1 MLKKLVKYGNSNA
14 IILDKAIL
22 ELLEIEE
29 GATIKIKTDGKSII
43 ITPHIKTV
51 SEKVHETFTHE
62 QANIEA
68 SIREGFKRYDGLEK
82 DQREK
87 LEKEYLVVLKK
98 FQELSQELSK
108 NKVFMDAVAALRTEC
123 DTASPEFL
131 TRYKMLRDTY
141 APEHAKAEAE
151 LAAFEKL
158 NNLTVHANNIQQP
171 TAEQMKAMEQ
181 DFYAVHKK
189 HHEVYKKHAEL
200 LNNPEYQHQAQ
211 LIAEKYGADKN
222 SAEYIKAMD
231 ALNDQFLPEFR
242 KAQDELKA
250 VAAKY
255 ASIASK

>member
-43 ITPHIKTV
+43 ITPHIKAV

-62 QANIEA
+62 QANLEA

-87 LEKEYLVVLKK
+87 LEKEYLILLKK
-98 FQELSQELSK
+98 FQGLSQELAK
-108 NKVFMDAVAALRTEC
+108 NKDFMDGVASLKMQC
-123 DTASPEFL
+123 DTASPEFV
-131 TRYKMLRDTY
+131 TKYKMLRDKY

-151 LAAFEKL
+151 LGAFEKL
-158 NNLTVHANNIQQP
+158 NNLTAHANTSQP
-171 TAEQMKAMEQ
+171 SAEQMKAMEQ
-181 DFYAVHKK
+181 DFYAVHQKN
-189 HHEVYKKHAEL
+189 HEVYKKHGEL
-200 LNNPEYQHQAQ
+200 LNNPEYQHEAQ

-222 SAEYIKAMD
+222 SADYIKAMD
-231 ALNDQFLPEFR
+231 ALNHQFLPEYR

-255 ASIASK
+255 ASKASK